1 MADSFNAVRH
11 FFKEMELHMKRNR
24 SMIIAFAGP
33 ATLIF
38 VATFI
43 YPIIRTIVM
52 SFFSIQEIT
61 DATDKWKFNGI
72 GNYISL
78 METPLYRTS
87 WINLF
92 KIFIIGGVITLG
104 ASLLLAVILKSGV
117 HGKRFFQAAIY
128 LPNVISAVAMATMWI
143 QYVFNS
149 SYGFLTNLF
158 KALHLDFL
166 ADVQWLD
173 ADHKFWA
180 LLISY
185 CFGMIGHFMLIWVSG
200 IERIGKDYYEAASI
214 DGANKVGQLLYI
226 TLPLLKGIFRTNV
239 IMWSIS
245 VSGFF
250 IWSKLFS
257 PISADTS
264 TIVPMVY
271 MYDKLFGAENT
282 GDVVRDAGTAAA
294 IGVMLCLFIVLVFT
308 VVNRLIKDDD
318 LEF

>member
-1 MADSFNAVRH
+1 
-11 FFKEMELHMKRNR
+11 
-24 SMIIAFAGP
+24 MIIAFAGP

-257 PISADTS
+257 PISAATS

>member
-1 MADSFNAVRH
+1 
-11 FFKEMELHMKRNR
+11 MKRNR

-72 GNYISL
+72 GNYIRL

>member
-1 MADSFNAVRH
+1 
-11 FFKEMELHMKRNR
+11 
-24 SMIIAFAGP
+24 MIIAFAGP

-200 IERIGKDYYEAASI
+200 IERISKDYYEAASI

>member
-1 MADSFNAVRH
+1 
-11 FFKEMELHMKRNR
+11 MKRNR

-173 ADHKFWA
+173 ADQKFWA

>member
-1 MADSFNAVRH
+1 
-11 FFKEMELHMKRNR
+11 
-24 SMIIAFAGP
+24 MIIAFAGP

-185 CFGMIGHFMLIWVSG
+185 CFGMIGHFMLIWISG

>member
-1 MADSFNAVRH
+1 
-11 FFKEMELHMKRNR
+11 MKRNR

-33 ATLIF
+33 ATIF
-38 VATFI
+38 FLATFI
-43 YPIIRTIVM
+43 YPIFRTLVM

-61 DATDKWKFNGI
+61 DPISKWKFNGI
-72 GNYISL
+72 GNYVSL
-78 METPLYRTS
+78 LQTPLYVTS
-87 WINLF
+87 WMNLF
-92 KIFIIGGVITLG
+92 KIFVFGGCITLG
-104 ASLLLAVILKSGV
+104 VSLLLAVILKSGV
-117 HGKRFFQAAIY
+117 HGKGFFQAAIY

-149 SYGFLTNLF
+149 SYGFFTTF
-158 KALHLDFL
+158 FRALHLDFL
-166 ADVQWLD
+166 ANIQWLD

-180 LLISY
+180 LLLSY

-200 IERIGKDYYEAASI
+200 IERISPDFYEAASI
-214 DGANKVGQLLYI
+214 DGAGKVSQFFRI
-226 TLPLLKGIFRTNV
+226 TLPLLRGIFRTNI

-264 TIVPMVY
+264 TVVPMIY

-282 GDVVRDAGTAAA
+282 GDVVRDAGSAAA
-294 IGVMLCLFIVLVFT
+294 IGVMLCLFIVIVFT
-308 VVNRLIKDDD
+308 VVNKLIKNDD

>member
-1 MADSFNAVRH
+1 
-11 FFKEMELHMKRNR
+11 MKRNR

-294 IGVMLCLFIVLVFT
+294 IGVMLCLFSVLVFT

>member
-1 MADSFNAVRH
+1 
-11 FFKEMELHMKRNR
+11 MKRNR

-185 CFGMIGHFMLIWVSG
+185 CFGMSGHFMLIWVSG

>member
-1 MADSFNAVRH
+1 
-11 FFKEMELHMKRNR
+11 
-24 SMIIAFAGP
+24 MIIAFAGP

-318 LEF
+318 LKF

>member
-1 MADSFNAVRH
+1 
-11 FFKEMELHMKRNR
+11 
-24 SMIIAFAGP
+24 MIIAFAGP

-185 CFGMIGHFMLIWVSG
+185 CFGMIGHLMLIWVSG

-250 IWSKLFS
+250 ILSKLFS

>member
-1 MADSFNAVRH
+1 
-11 FFKEMELHMKRNR
+11 MKRNR

-158 KALHLDFL
+158 NALHLDFL

-173 ADHKFWA
+173 ADHKLWA

>member
-1 MADSFNAVRH
+1 
-11 FFKEMELHMKRNR
+11 
-24 SMIIAFAGP
+24 MIIAFAGP

-117 HGKRFFQAAIY
+117 HGKRFFQAASY

>member
-1 MADSFNAVRH
+1 
-11 FFKEMELHMKRNR
+11 MKRNR

-87 WINLF
+87 CINLF

>member
-1 MADSFNAVRH
+1 
-11 FFKEMELHMKRNR
+11 
-24 SMIIAFAGP
+24 MIIAFAGP

-264 TIVPMVY
+264 TIVQMVY

>member
-1 MADSFNAVRH
+1 
-11 FFKEMELHMKRNR
+11 MKRNR

-257 PISADTS
+257 PFSADTS

-294 IGVMLCLFIVLVFT
+294 IGVMLCLLIVLVFT

>member
-1 MADSFNAVRH
+1 
-11 FFKEMELHMKRNR
+11 MKRNR

-294 IGVMLCLFIVLVFT
+294 IGVMLCLFIVQVFT

>member
-1 MADSFNAVRH
+1 
-11 FFKEMELHMKRNR
+11 
-24 SMIIAFAGP
+24 MIIAFAGP

-158 KALHLDFL
+158 KAFHLDFL

>member
-1 MADSFNAVRH
+1 MIAV
-11 FFKEMELHMKRNR
+11 
-24 SMIIAFAGP
+24 FAGP

-38 VATFI
+38 IATFI
-43 YPIIRTIVM
+43 YPILRTVVM
-52 SFFSIQEIT
+52 SFFTIQEIT
-61 DATDKWKFNGI
+61 DTTDKWKFNGVS
-72 GNYISL
+72 NYTGLLS
-78 METPLYRTS
+78 TPLYQTA
-87 WINLF
+87 WINLI
-92 KIFIIGGVITLG
+92 KIFVIGGIITLG
-104 ASLLLAVILKSGV
+104 ISLLMAVVLKNGV
-117 HGKRFFQAAIY
+117 RGKRFFQAAIY

-149 SYGFLTNLF
+149 SYGMLTNLF

-166 ADVQWLD
+166 ANIQWLD

-200 IERIGKDYYEAASI
+200 IERIGPEYYEAACI
-214 DGANKVGQLLYI
+214 DGASKVAQFFRI
-226 TLPLLKGIFRTNV
+226 TLPLLKGIFRTNI

-257 PISADTS
+257 PLTADTS
-264 TIVPMVY
+264 TVVPMVY

-282 GDVVRDAGTAAA
+282 GDVVRDAGVAAA
-294 IGVMLCLFIVLVFT
+294 IGVMLCLFIVLIFT

>member
-1 MADSFNAVRH
+1 
-11 FFKEMELHMKRNR
+11 MKRNR

-87 WINLF
+87 WINFF

>member
-1 MADSFNAVRH
+1 
-11 FFKEMELHMKRNR
+11 MKRNR

-38 VATFI
+38 AATFI

>member
-1 MADSFNAVRH
+1 
-11 FFKEMELHMKRNR
+11 
-24 SMIIAFAGP
+24 MIIAFAGP

-117 HGKRFFQAAIY
+117 HGKSFFQAAIY

>member
-1 MADSFNAVRH
+1 
-11 FFKEMELHMKRNR
+11 MKRNR

-226 TLPLLKGIFRTNV
+226 TLPLLKGIFCTNV

>member
-1 MADSFNAVRH
+1 
-11 FFKEMELHMKRNR
+11 
-24 SMIIAFAGP
+24 MIIAFAGP

-257 PISADTS
+257 PISADIS

>member
-1 MADSFNAVRH
+1 
-11 FFKEMELHMKRNR
+11 MKRNR

-214 DGANKVGQLLYI
+214 DGANKVGQLLSI

>member
-1 MADSFNAVRH
+1 
-11 FFKEMELHMKRNR
+11 
-24 SMIIAFAGP
+24 MIIAFAGP

-214 DGANKVGQLLYI
+214 DGANQVGQLRYI

>member
-1 MADSFNAVRH
+1 
-11 FFKEMELHMKRNR
+11 
-24 SMIIAFAGP
+24 MIIAFAGP

-200 IERIGKDYYEAASI
+200 IERIGKDHYEAASI

>member
-1 MADSFNAVRH
+1 
-11 FFKEMELHMKRNR
+11 MKRNR

-128 LPNVISAVAMATMWI
+128 LPNVISAVAMATMRI

>member
-1 MADSFNAVRH
+1 
-11 FFKEMELHMKRNR
+11 
-24 SMIIAFAGP
+24 MIIAFAGP

-294 IGVMLCLFIVLVFT
+294 IGVMLCLLLLFRKNEKTFQ
-308 VVNRLIKDDD
+308 K
-318 LEF
+318 E

>member
-1 MADSFNAVRH
+1 
-11 FFKEMELHMKRNR
+11 MKRNR

-264 TIVPMVY
+264 TVVPMVY

>member
-1 MADSFNAVRH
+1 
-11 FFKEMELHMKRNR
+11 
-24 SMIIAFAGP
+24 MIIAFAGP

-282 GDVVRDAGTAAA
+282 GDLVRDAGTAAA

>member
-1 MADSFNAVRH
+1 
-11 FFKEMELHMKRNR
+11 
-24 SMIIAFAGP
+24 MIIAFAGP

-308 VVNRLIKDDD
+308 VVNRLIKG
-318 LEF
+318 LNRWKENSMKL

>member
-1 MADSFNAVRH
+1 
-11 FFKEMELHMKRNR
+11 MKRNR

-149 SYGFLTNLF
+149 SYGFPTNLF

>member
-1 MADSFNAVRH
+1 
-11 FFKEMELHMKRNR
+11 MKRNR

-294 IGVMLCLFIVLVFT
+294 IGVML
-308 VVNRLIKDDD
+308 
-318 LEF
+318 

>member
-1 MADSFNAVRH
+1 
-11 FFKEMELHMKRNR
+11 MKRNR

-72 GNYISL
+72 SNYISL

>member
-1 MADSFNAVRH
+1 MS
-11 FFKEMELHMKRNR
+11 
-24 SMIIAFAGP
+24 IAFAGP

-43 YPIIRTIVM
+43 YAIIRTIVM

>member
-1 MADSFNAVRH
+1 
-11 FFKEMELHMKRNR
+11 
-24 SMIIAFAGP
+24 MIIAFAGP

-200 IERIGKDYYEAASI
+200 IERIGKDYEAASI

>member
-1 MADSFNAVRH
+1 
-11 FFKEMELHMKRNR
+11 MKRNR
-24 SMIIAFAGP
+24 SMIIVFAGP
-33 ATLIF
+33 ATIF
-38 VATFI
+38 FLATFI
-43 YPIIRTIVM
+43 YPVVRTLVM

-61 DATDKWKFNGI
+61 DPVSKWKFNGF
-72 GNYISL
+72 GNYIEL
-78 METPLYRTS
+78 LETPLYTTS

-92 KIFIIGGVITLG
+92 KIFIIGGCITLG
-104 ASLLLAVILKSGV
+104 VSLLLAVILKSGV

-149 SYGFLTNLF
+149 SYGFLTTF
-158 KALHLDFL
+158 FRALHLDFL
-166 ADVQWLD
+166 ANIQWLD

-185 CFGMIGHFMLIWVSG
+185 CFGMIGHYMLIWVSG
-200 IERIGKDYYEAASI
+200 IERISQDFYEAASI
-214 DGANKVGQLLYI
+214 DGASKVSQFFRI
-226 TLPLLKGIFRTNV
+226 TLPLLRGIFRTNI

-264 TIVPMVY
+264 TVVPMVY
-271 MYDKLFGAENT
+271 MYEKLFGAENT
-282 GDVVRDAGTAAA
+282 GDVVRDAGSAAA
-294 IGVMLCLFIVLVFT
+294 IGVMLCVFIVVVFT
-308 VVNRLIKDDD
+308 VVNKMIKNDD